1 MRNDITVRSIMHR
14 EFVGVSESDSLRDAA
29 ALLCEEE
36 ADAAIVLRG
45 RQPVGM
51 LSARDALSAFLSMD
65 ASEATVSDAMSD
77 AGPTVE
83 ADESLSAAE
92 LQLAAGDGR
101 MVVLDSGEPV
111 GVITDRDVL
120 AATTSSPE
128 ERENETNPELEADLA
143 VGDEG
148 AVDSADM
155 TRSICEVCGSLSYE
169 LVTRNGQ
176 LVCPD
181 CEAV

>member
-1 MRNDITVRSIMHR
+1 MHR

-45 RQPVGM
+45 QEPVGM
-51 LSARDALSAFLSMD
+51 LSARDALSVFLNG
-65 ASEATVSDAMSD
+65 AGSEATVSEAMSD

-92 LQLAAGDGR
+92 LELVSGDGR

-111 GVITDRDVL
+111 GLVTDRDLL
-120 AATTSSPE
+120 AATSTGAPE
-128 ERENETNPELEADLA
+128 APEAEANPEVEADLTA
-143 VGDEG
+143 ADESTIDD
-148 AVDSADM
+148 AEM

-169 LVTRNGQ
+169 LVSRNGQ

-181 CEAV
+181 CESV